1 MNTTSTDFY
10 YYYDTSVR
18 SEAITWYS
26 KMTVVLVLLGYI
38 IRCSYR
44 CWNRDSLLPAEPQ
57 ILCSLLPEKYTNI
70 SEVDDLETCTIC
82 IDDFEEGDE
91 VIKLV
96 CKHSF
101 HPKCIVPW
109 LEKSAECPNCKTKIY

>member
-1 MNTTSTDFY
+1 MNSTDFY
-10 YYYDTSVR
+10 YYYDTKIRNDDVTVYCKIAVLSV
-18 SEAITWYS
+18 IIYS
-26 KMTVVLVLLGYI
+26 LC
-38 IRCSYR
+38 RCIFR
-44 CWNRDSLLPAEPQ
+44 CRRHELSTSPDPQ
-57 ILCSLLPEKYTNI
+57 ILCSLLPEKYTNT

-109 LEKSAECPNCKTKIY
+109 LEKSAECPNCKAKIY